1 MNLIKRN
8 KIIIATSTIVL
19 VFLIFCFIL
28 SNSEINGSLSFH
40 YVHNQNTGEPL
51 SLIVSIFLYIL
62 FWWFI
67 GLVPSAAVFLFSL
80 IVYYFLHRKDK
91 RLLERRYHPPYEEE
105 FHFGGKVAFI
115 STYIAVLV
123 LLLLQ
128 ISNLV
133 MISVF

>member
-1 MNLIKRN
+1 MDSIKRN
-8 KIIIATSTIVL
+8 KLIIATSTIAL

-105 FHFGGKVAFI
+105 FYFGGKVAFI

-133 MISVF
+133 SISVF

>member
-1 MNLIKRN
+1 MNSIKRN
-8 KIIIATSTIVL
+8 KIIIATSTIAL
-19 VFLIFCFIL
+19 VFIIFCFIL

-51 SLIVSIFLYIL
+51 SLLVSIFLYIL

-91 RLLERRYHPPYEEE
+91 RLLERRYHPSYEEE
-105 FHFGGKVAFI
+105 FHFGGKVAFV
-115 STYIAVLV
+115 STYIAVLI

-133 MISVF
+133 SISVF

>member
-1 MNLIKRN
+1 MDSIKRN
-8 KIIIATSTIVL
+8 KLIIATSTIAL
-19 VFLIFCFIL
+19 VFLIFCLIL

-51 SLIVSIFLYIL
+51 SLIASIFLYIL

-80 IVYYFLHRKDK
+80 ILYYFLHCKDK

-105 FHFGGKVAFI
+105 FYLGGKVAFT
-115 STYIAVLV
+115 STYIAVLI

-128 ISNLV
+128 ISNFV
-133 MISVF
+133 SISVF